1 MANQNKTVAK
11 EKSIDLNG
19 IQSIDFEYKGV
30 VYTLEFNRKTTLEFL
45 DEMKALDI
53 PFGQNNIES
62 IENDPI
68 KYVRVLDLMFRK
80 AFEMHHAD
88 IDDSLVDEILDRID
102 KTQFWD
108 VLFALM
114 EKPINSLTDSEEK
127 KKAGEIKWKV
137 IR

>member
-45 DEMKALDI
+45 DEMKALGI
-53 PFGQNNIES
+53 PFDQNNIES

>member
-68 KYVRVLDLMFRK
+68 KYARVLDLMFRK